1 MRDIIANIHFASK
14 FWLLALPCIMMGID
28 IMTGLVYAWTSRTF
42 DSSRMRTGL
51 GKKFG
56 EISYIVI
63 GAVVTY
69 AMMLPKYVIMS
80 ISAYIIFMELMS
92 IMENCDKLGA
102 PVPRAV
108 RDVVNN
114 VSHTL
119 EDGTAKEIAEAVE
132 DAKKVIE

>member
-1 MRDIIANIHFASK
+1 MKDVIANLHFASK

-28 IMTGLVYAWTSRTF
+28 IMTGLAYAWVSKTF
-42 DSSRMRTGL
+42 DSSRMRAGL

-63 GAVVTY
+63 GALVTY
-69 AMMLPKYVIMS
+69 AMMLPKYVIMA

-102 PVPRAV
+102 PVPKAV

-114 VSHTL
+114 VNHSL
-119 EDGTAKEIAEAVE
+119 EDGTPADIAKAVE
-132 DAKKVIE
+132 DAKKVTQ